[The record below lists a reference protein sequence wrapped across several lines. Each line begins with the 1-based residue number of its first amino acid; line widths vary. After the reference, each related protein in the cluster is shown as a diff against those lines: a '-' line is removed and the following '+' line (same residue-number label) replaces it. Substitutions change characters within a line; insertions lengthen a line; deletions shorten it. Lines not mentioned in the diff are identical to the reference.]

1 MKVFIIGICLFL
13 NNVPVSAQISYHAYG
28 SGVEFYDKKSVT
40 WNNDKSL
47 PVDLT
52 IKIEKNR
59 LTIGDAKNST
69 YILRTWRMDIQGWEA
84 LDINGK
90 KWYIIFMRYP
100 DDPIKMMR
108 ISFSHKISDTSRNY
122 YDVSPM

>member
-1 MKVFIIGICLFL
+1 MKVFVIGICLFL
-13 NNVPVSAQISYHAYG
+13 NNVSVSAQISYHAYR
-28 SGVEFYDKKSVT
+28 SGVEFYDKKSET

-52 IKIEKNR
+52 IKIEKKR
-59 LTIGDAKNST
+59 LTIGNDKNSI

-84 LDINGK
+84 LNINGRK
-90 KWYIIFMRYP
+90 LYIIFMRYP

-108 ISFSHKISDTSRNY
+108 ISFSYKISDTSRTY
-122 YDVSPM
+122 YDVSPK